1 MKRIVVLATGLA
13 LLTFLFVFAQETKK
27 EEPKPV
33 APFTHLLLADAEI
46 TWADAPPSLPPGAKL
61 AVLEGDPTKEGP
73 FTMRIKVPAGYKV
86 PPHFHPALEHATVVS
101 GTVSFGLGEKFDQK
115 ALKEMPA
122 GSFMVMATGTRHF
135 AWSKDG
141 GIVQI
146 HGIGPWGISYVNPAD
161 DPRQAKATTTNNK

>member
-13 LLTFLFVFAQETKK
+13 LLAFLFVFAQETKK
-27 EEPKPV
+27 EETKTTAPV
-33 APFTHLLLADAEI
+33 THVWLTDAEL
-46 TWADAPPSLPPGAKL
+46 TWSDAPPSLPAGAKL

-73 FTMRIKVPAGYKV
+73 FTMRLKVPAGYKV
-86 PPHFHPALEHATVVS
+86 ASHWHPALEHVTVIS

-141 GIVQI
+141 GTVQI
-146 HGIGPWGISYVNPAD
+146 HGIGPWGITYVNPSD
-161 DPRQAKATTTNNK
+161 DPRQAKATEK